1 MSALLTLRSSMSDA
15 MHGQL
20 LQAAHEAS
28 DGKLLDIERVRVSR
42 DGYASDGR
50 YFGALLA
57 GERLY
62 RVDTLY
68 RAHYVRTTA
77 TIRQLRAALRGV

>member
-1 MSALLTLRSSMSDA
+1 MSDA

-20 LQAAHEAS
+20 LQAAHEAQ
-28 DGKLLDIERVRVSR
+28 DGNLLDIERVRVSR
-42 DGYASDGR
+42 DGFDATGR
-50 YFGALLA
+50 YFGGLAA

-62 RVDTLY
+62 RIDTLY

-77 TIRQLRAALRGV
+77 TLAQLRAALKQR

>member
-1 MSALLTLRSSMSDA
+1 MTTLIDLRSTVSDG
-15 MHGQL
+15 MYGQL
-20 LQAAHEAS
+20 LQAAHEAA

-50 YFGALLA
+50 YFGALAA

-62 RVDTLY
+62 RIDTLY
-68 RAHYVRTTA
+68 RAHYVRTRA
-77 TIRQLRAALRGV
+77 TLAQLRSALKGT